1 MKIGIMG
8 SGAVGSFF
16 GSFLSEAGHDVTY
29 IARGAHLAEM
39 KKNGLTIMK
48 ENENITIYQH
58 SSILLMHLLTA
69 NSFYFV

>member
-39 KKNGLTIMK
+39 KKNGLTIMN
-48 ENENITIYQH
+48 ENEN
-58 SSILLMHLLTA
+58 
-69 NSFYFV
+69 